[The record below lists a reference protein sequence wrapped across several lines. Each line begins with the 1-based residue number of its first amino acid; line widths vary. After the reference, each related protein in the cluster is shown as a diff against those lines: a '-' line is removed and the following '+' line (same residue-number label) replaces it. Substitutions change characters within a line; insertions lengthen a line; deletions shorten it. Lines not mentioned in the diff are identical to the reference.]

1 MPTLAVVTTFP
12 PNRWTTYA
20 KRMIHSHVNYWPN
33 DVKLYA
39 YYEGT
44 KPDFEHDKVQFVN
57 IEEAN
62 PELIAF
68 KSRHRDDPVANG
80 ETREIPGG
88 VRRDPNAGKNDRGKG
103 SYLWDAVRFAH
114 KTFAVDHGLKTIDA
128 DYVLWL
134 DADTYTF
141 RKINK
146 DFVTGL
152 LPKNKLVNFL
162 GRGDKYPECGWVCY
176 NKKHPKI
183 EEFMQYWTSLYIRD
197 TIFEELEWHDSYL
210 FWQCVKRIA
219 PNDGVD
225 IGKGAGAKGHHVFI
239 NSVLGAYIDHMKGK
253 RKVKGKSSKSDL
265 RGDRKED
272 YWKNVEHYDLF
283 GGVQF
288 DAKQAEDI
296 ISKVAKG
303 KQGN

>member
-183 EEFMQYWTSLYIRD
+183 GEFMQYWTSLYIRD

>member
-20 KRMIHSHVNYWPN
+20 KRMIQSHVNYWPN

-57 IEEAN
+57 IEEVN

-68 KSRHRDDPVANG
+68 KSRHRNDPVANG

-272 YWKNVEHYDLF
+272 YWKNVEHYDPF

>member
-20 KRMIHSHVNYWPN
+20 KRMIQSHVNYWPN

-57 IEEAN
+57 IEAAN

-103 SYLWDAVRFAH
+103 SYLWDAVKFAH

-272 YWKNVEHYDLF
+272 YWKNVEHYDPF

>member
-20 KRMIHSHVNYWPN
+20 KRMIQSHVNYWPN

-57 IEEAN
+57 IEAVN

-272 YWKNVEHYDLF
+272 YWKNVEHYDPF